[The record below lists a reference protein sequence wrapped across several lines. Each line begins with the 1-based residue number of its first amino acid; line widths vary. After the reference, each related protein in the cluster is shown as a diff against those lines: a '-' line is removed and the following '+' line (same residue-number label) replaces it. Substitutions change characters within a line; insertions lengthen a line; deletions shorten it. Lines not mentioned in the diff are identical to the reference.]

1 MLQQIIRACGQII
14 RAEMIANSQQRGR
27 HLRQTSWRFFF
38 IERASTSNIYS
49 CCAINQNN
57 PHILKRVTYDQP
69 CLLPWT
75 CAKFFLWAPP
85 VPLGNFYPLAHPPPR
100 NFHWPSVGGGG
111 GVWIFSGIT
120 QFHPVDTASCSKFR
134 KLKCL
139 WHVSFTDLVLWPCSC
154 TVFRLQYTQSA
165 LVAFL

>member
-27 HLRQTSWRFFF
+27 HLRQTSWSFFF
-38 IERASTSNIYS
+38 IERASTSNF
-49 CCAINQNN
+49 CCARNQNN
-57 PHILKRVTYDQP
+57 PHQLKYVSYDRS

-75 CAKFFLWAPP
+75 CGKFFLSATPPPP
-85 VPLGNFYPLAHPPPR
+85 VPLGNFYPLAPHPLGISIGHPR
-100 NFHWPSVGGGG
+100 GGGI
-111 GVWIFSGIT
+111 WIFSGVT

-139 WHVSFTDLVLWPCSC
+139 WHVSFTDLVLWACSC
-154 TVFRLQYTQSA
+154 TVFTLQYT
-165 LVAFL
+165 